1 MKSIFY
7 IFFIFTISVNVS
19 ASEIYCKFEEVYKDG
34 SIQNGFFIIKNDG
47 MRYQYEN
54 KELYTLFFKNSE
66 FFIVNHSNNKNFQK
80 INQNTDLIK
89 ELFNL
94 YQKYPNI
101 KNEYSKNNLFIRLEP
116 SLEKIFYKRIS
127 ISSESLDISIYLN
140 DCQKS
145 SFHQRYYNYSPYFEF
160 KN

>member
-1 MKSIFY
+1 MRSIFY
-7 IFFIFTISVNVS
+7 ILFLFTISINVS
-19 ASEIYCKFEEVYKDG
+19 ANEIYCKFEEVYKDG

-47 MRYQYEN
+47 MRYQYKD

-80 INQNTDLIK
+80 INQNTDLIE

-127 ISSESLDISIYLN
+127 VVSESYNLSIYLN
-140 DCQKS
+140 DCKKVV
-145 SFHQRYYNYSPYFEF
+145 FT
-160 KN
+160 KDIIIIALI

>member
-1 MKSIFY
+1 MRSIYYFF
-7 IFFIFTISVNVS
+7 IFFIISFNLS
-19 ASEIYCKFEEVYKDG
+19 ANEIFCKFEEVYKDG
-34 SIQNGFFIIKNDG
+34 SIQNGFFIIKHDG

-54 KELYTLFFKNSE
+54 NDLYTLFFKNSE
-66 FFIVNHSNNKNFQK
+66 FFIVNHRNNENFQK
-80 INQNTDLIK
+80 INQNTDLIQ

-101 KNEYSKNNLFIRLEP
+101 NNKYSKDNLTIKLEP

-127 ISSESLDISIYLN
+127 IISESLNLSIYLN
-140 DCQKS
+140 DCKKS
-145 SFHQRYYNYSPYFEF
+145 IFHQRYYNYSPYFEF